1 MENNNT
7 KANKDAKSMS
17 YEFAL
22 DVIAFGKTLEKSDVS
37 RVIMNQLIRSAT
49 SIGANLIEA
58 RASSTRLEYKKYF
71 EISLKSGNETVYWL
85 SLIRDANLSN
95 NKLQINKLISEA
107 EIICRMIGK
116 SVITLKSKLK

>member
-1 MENNNT
+1 METNSS

-22 DVIAFGKTLEKSDVS
+22 DVIAFGRTLERSDVS
-37 RVIMNQLIRSAT
+37 KILMNQLIRSAT

-71 EISLKSGNETVYWL
+71 EISLKSGNETIYWL
-85 SLIRDANLSN
+85 SLIRDANLTN
-95 NKLQINKLISEA
+95 NKLHIDKLISEA
-107 EIICRMIGK
+107 ETICRMIGK
-116 SVITLKSKLK
+116 SIITLKSKLK

>member
-1 MENNNT
+1 MESNNT
-7 KANKDAKSMS
+7 KVNKDAKSMS

-22 DVIAFGKTLEKSDVS
+22 DVIAFGKTLERSDVS
-37 RVIMNQLIRSAT
+37 RIIMNQLIRSAT

-85 SLIRDANLSN
+85 SLIRDANLTN
-95 NKLQINKLISEA
+95 NKLHISKLINEA
-107 EIICRMIGK
+107 ETICRMIGK
-116 SVITLKSKLK
+116 SIITLKSKLK

>member
-1 MENNNT
+1 MESNNT
-7 KANKDAKSMS
+7 KVNKDAKSMS

-22 DVIAFGKTLEKSDVS
+22 DVIAFGKTLERSDVS
-37 RVIMNQLIRSAT
+37 RIIMNQLIRSAT

-85 SLIRDANLSN
+85 SLIRDANLTN
-95 NKLQINKLISEA
+95 NKLHIDKLINEA
-107 EIICRMIGK
+107 EAICRMIGK